1 MYKFEYPLV
10 FLDLMYYIC
19 NSKITYDQALEVE
32 SEKSDSSCS
41 YLTSEEEDE
50 AEESPQ
56 PILNLFEKKLAAE
69 K

>member
-1 MYKFEYPLV
+1 MV

-32 SEKSDSSCS
+32 SEKSDSSYS
-41 YLTSEEEDE
+41 YETSEEDNE

-56 PILNLFEKKLAAE
+56 PVLDLYQKKLLAE

>member
-1 MYKFEYPLV
+1 MV

-32 SEKSDSSCS
+32 SEKSDSSYS
-41 YLTSEEEDE
+41 YETSEEENE

-56 PILNLFEKKLAAE
+56 PVLDLY
-69 K
+69 